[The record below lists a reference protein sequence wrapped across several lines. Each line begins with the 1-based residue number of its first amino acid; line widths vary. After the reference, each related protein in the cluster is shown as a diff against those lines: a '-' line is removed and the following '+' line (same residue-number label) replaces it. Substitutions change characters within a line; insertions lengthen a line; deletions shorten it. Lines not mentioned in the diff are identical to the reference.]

1 MIFLHSYNKYK
12 FNLETDS
19 VFWSEYKLILFVYFY
34 IVWFFDIFC
43 SYLITFRNILKLYVL
58 TWLKVGRI
66 FLKSVRTLRNRVR
79 NFRQKL
85 ERPIY
90 SFDFPDC
97 YKNLFV
103 CKYNFIVN
111 NYILAIN
118 RFILS
123 FKIKNNSSRDLHFL
137 LNSYIYGSILYTRLG
152 RVFI

>member
-12 FNLETDS
+12 FNLETDF

-34 IVWFFDIFC
+34 IVWFFDIFW

-111 NYILAIN
+111 NCILAIN

-137 LNSYIYGSILYTRLG
+137 LNSYIYGFILYTRLG